1 MTKIDN
7 KDKLKKYLL
16 QFVRESVSEA
26 YRAVN
31 EQEDKD
37 TPDFLKDDEEE
48 AEEETEE
55 ESEEVEVKDTASEEE
70 VDSEVEAETETEEVP
85 EPLEGIDN
93 TPKSLFRLINF
104 VRSGKSI
111 KRGEVRDELKSYF
124 ENLSEPE
131 QVALIEFLT
140 GLSDIIVRGETAEEA
155 EDPGDE
161 VKMVSRSEKQKTEE
175 EETQKPEEDTSP
187 PIKVVRN

>member
-37 TPDFLKDDEEE
+37 KPDFLKDDEEE
-48 AEEETEE
+48 AEEET
-55 ESEEVEVKDTASEEE
+55 EEVEVKDTASEEE
-70 VDSEVEAETETEEVP
+70 VDSEVEAESETEEVP
-85 EPLEGIDN
+85 EPLEGLDN

-161 VKMVSRSEKQKTEE
+161 VKMVSRSEKQETEE

>member
-55 ESEEVEVKDTASEEE
+55 VEVKDTASEEE
-70 VDSEVEAETETEEVP
+70 VDSEAEAESETEEVP
-85 EPLEGIDN
+85 EPLEGLDN

-111 KRGEVRDELKSYF
+111 KRGEVRDELSSYF
-124 ENLSEPE
+124 ENLTEPE
-131 QVALIEFLT
+131 QTALIEFLT
-140 GLSDIIVRGETAEEA
+140 GLSDIIVRGESAEEA

-161 VKMVSRSEKQKTEE
+161 VKMTAKAEVEVQEDEKEST
-175 EETQKPEEDTSP
+175 PEDTSP
-187 PIKVVRN
+187 PIKVKGA

>member
-7 KDKLKKYLL
+7 KDKLKNYLL
-16 QFVRESVSEA
+16 QFVKESVIDA
-26 YRAVN
+26 YEAVN
-31 EQEDKD
+31 EQDDKEA
-37 TPDFLKDDEEE
+37 PDFLKKDTEEE
-48 AEEETEE
+48 DEE
-55 ESEEVEVKDTASEEE
+55 ESEEVEVKNDDSKKE
-70 VDSEVEAETETEEVP
+70 VEVEAEAEVETETETVP
-85 EPLEGIDN
+85 EPLEGLDN

-111 KRGEVRDELKSYF
+111 KRGEVRDELRSYF
-124 ENLSEPE
+124 ENLSDPE

-155 EDPGDE
+155 EDPHDE
-161 VKMVSRSEKQKTEE
+161 VKMVSRTETQETEE
-175 EETQKPEEDTSP
+175 EETQKSEKEDTSP